1 MYAWRPLAI
10 CFFTNSITSGSFS
23 CLTHYR
29 GDRSAIG
36 RLFPEERNIQ
46 VAVNGLRERAR
57 DRRRG
62 HDEDVRGIAP
72 GDQTRSLQHAEL
84 MLLIDHNKAEIVE
97 SARFI
102 KKRMRADNDL
112 GSIRVPSGVLAG
124 VPPSRVF
131 RRDAG
136 NCTRGRVRSP
146 ILCATWKPNPGIVL
160 VCAYHA
166 RVPWIASYVM
176 KLLLQVLL
184 GADQPVKRFL
194 FPNWSCFASNSVD
207 LVGRKRLQGVEYFGE
222 GKEDCGSVRILLL
235 DRRFHEE
242 MHVVRHHADGVKRE
256 AYTLM

>member
-1 MYAWRPLAI
+1 MA
-10 CFFTNSITSGSFS
+10 SSGDLLFYKFDHLGQFH

-46 VAVNGLRERAR
+46 VAINRLRERAR

-84 MLLIDHNKAEIVE
+84 MLLINHNKAEIVE
-97 SARFI
+97 SACFI

-112 GSIRVPSGVLAG
+112 GSIRVPRVLVG

-146 ILCATWKPNPGIVL
+146 ILCATWKPNPRIL
-160 VCAYHA
+160 LILAYDA
-166 RVPWIASYVM
+166 RVPGVAGDVM

-184 GADQPVKRFL
+184 GADQPVKRFF
-194 FPNWSCFASNSVD
+194 FPNGSSFAH
-207 LVGRKRLQGVEYFGE
+207 FP
-222 GKEDCGSVRILLL
+222 C
-235 DRRFHEE
+235 
-242 MHVVRHHADGVKRE
+242 
-256 AYTLM
+256 